1 MLAAKEDAMS
11 YECFELQREGKVAH
25 LKMSRP
31 ERRNAMTQA
40 FWNEL
45 PAIVRELDAGGNVR
59 ALVLSST
66 GPHFC
71 AGIDLALF
79 QSSAALGTATPE
91 ARQRFRQE
99 LARLQASLSS
109 LAEARFPVI
118 AAIQGGCIGGGVDMA
133 SACCLRYATR
143 DAYFVIQEINLGMMA
158 DVGTF
163 NRVPKQLPEAVVR
176 ELGYTGDRLG
186 AERAERLGFAN
197 GLFDSH
203 EAVVAG
209 ALAVARRIAA
219 KAPVAVAATKEMISF
234 TRDHSVAESFG
245 YLNALQPGIFSIEDI
260 QRSVAAKGG
269 DAQYADLPAL
279 RS

>member
-1 MLAAKEDAMS
+1 MS
-11 YECFELQREGKVAH
+11 HECFEVQVEGKVAH
-25 LKMSRP
+25 VKMSRP
-31 ERRNAMTQA
+31 ERRNAMTAA
-40 FWNEL
+40 FWREL
-45 PAIVRELDAGGNVR
+45 PALVRELDAHGKVR

-71 AGIDLALF
+71 AGLDLSMF
-79 QSSAALGTATPE
+79 QSSGELGGATPE
-91 ARQRFRQE
+91 ARLRFRCE
-99 LARLQASLSS
+99 LERLQASLDS
-109 LAEARFPVI
+109 LAAARFPVI

-143 DAYFVIQEINLGMMA
+143 DAWFVIQEINLGMMA

-163 NRVPKQLPEAVVR
+163 NRVPKQLPEAVIR

-186 AERAERLGFAN
+186 AERAERLGFVN

-203 EAVVAG
+203 AALVAG

-219 KAPVAVAATKEMISF
+219 KAPVAVGATKEMISYA
-234 TRDHSVAESFG
+234 RDHSVAESFS
-245 YLNALQPGIFSIEDI
+245 YLNALQPGIFSLEDI

-279 RS
+279 RSRNAG